1 MIRLRIL
8 TKEEKLLNSEKETP
22 KLYGKITQKWHLFYI
37 HLIIV
42 VLYIRRVIKKNL
54 PKHFFLLD
62 RKFNLAKIFDFQI
75 LTYFDPI

>member
-42 VLYIRRVIKKNL
+42 VLYIRRVIKEIYQNTFFYWTENSTLLKFSIFKN
-54 PKHFFLLD
+54 
-62 RKFNLAKIFDFQI
+62 
-75 LTYFDPI
+75 

>member
-42 VLYIRRVIKKNL
+42 VLYIRRVIKKKIYQNT
-54 PKHFFLLD
+54 FFYSTENSTLL
-62 RKFNLAKIFDFQI
+62 KFSIFKN
-75 LTYFDPI
+75 